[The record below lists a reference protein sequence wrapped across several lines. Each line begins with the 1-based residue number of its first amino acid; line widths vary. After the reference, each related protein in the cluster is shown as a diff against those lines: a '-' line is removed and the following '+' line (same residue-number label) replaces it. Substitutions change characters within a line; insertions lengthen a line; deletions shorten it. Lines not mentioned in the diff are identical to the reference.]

1 MKNIR
6 LALLTTALAMAGIS
20 TIARAE
26 VPLTANPAYLL
37 DEEANAV
44 TSGFGECWRTGE
56 WTKELATAP
65 CDPVP
70 KPAPVAIAVPE
81 PAPAPPPAPEPEAAP
96 IIIPVPMPQK
106 ISFSGDALFAFDQ
119 VALRP
124 ESRTL
129 LDDLAQK
136 LQGANAVM
144 LSVTGHTDRL
154 GPPAYNQRLSERRAQ
169 AVKDYLVGK
178 NIAAERIE
186 AKGVGETQPVTA
198 AADCKGNRATAKLI
212 ACLQP
217 DRRVDV
223 EMSGTKT
230 PEPSGA
236 TKANG
241 ANGTNGTTK
250 GNGTNGTN
258 GTPPTTPSSAPAQ

>member
-20 TIARAE
+20 TVSRAE

-37 DEEANAV
+37 DEQGNAV
-44 TSGFGECWRTGE
+44 TSGYGECWRTGE
-56 WTKELATAP
+56 WSKTLATAP

-70 KPAPVAIAVPE
+70 QPAPVAIAVPE

-96 IIIPVPMPQK
+96 IVIPVPVPVPQK

-124 ESRTL
+124 ESRAL
-129 LDDLAQK
+129 LDELAQK
-136 LQGANAVM
+136 LDGAKPEM

-212 ACLQP
+212 ACLQA

-223 EMSGTKT
+223 EMSGTRMSESTGT
-230 PEPSGA
+230 PGA
-236 TKANG
+236 TE
-241 ANGTNGTTK
+241 
-250 GNGTNGTN
+250 
-258 GTPPTTPSSAPAQ
+258 TTPSPAPAQ